1 MRRKRR
7 KPKKIQKPQFHYWI
21 NEKIRA
27 DKVRVIDEEDGHL
40 GIMPLAEA
48 LNLAKQKELDLVN
61 INPSSDPPTVKIID
75 FGRFKYQKEKE
86 LKKCTDMAKA
96 FKLDKEKDELE
107 DEADKALKECL
118 ANNPLGAL
126 PYKQKADYPFT
137 IQEVSVNVKNS
148 SSISRLQL
156 IMKVK
161 IDEDIKNKLLFAYID
176 AVDKEGNSLIKKPG
190 VFSSGFRNQDFTKG
204 QQVELTGS
212 IDGVKD
218 LGGFEKFIFIT
229 REKYNK

>member
-21 NEKIRA
+21 NEKIIA

-86 LKKCTDMAKA
+86 LKKNK
-96 FKLDKEKDELE
+96 
-107 DEADKALKECL
+107 
-118 ANNPLGAL
+118 
-126 PYKQKADYPFT
+126 
-137 IQEVSVNVKNS
+137 NVKITETKGIRLS
-148 SSISRLQL
+148 SRIGKHDLDVRLEQAKKFLEKGDKLKIEIILRGRERQHADVAQELISDF
-156 IMKVK
+156 IKK
-161 IDEDIKNKLLFAYID
+161 IEEEIELKIEQPSKRQGSQVTAIVDKKNK
-176 AVDKEGNSLIKKPG
+176 
-190 VFSSGFRNQDFTKG
+190 
-204 QQVELTGS
+204 
-212 IDGVKD
+212 
-218 LGGFEKFIFIT
+218 
-229 REKYNK
+229 